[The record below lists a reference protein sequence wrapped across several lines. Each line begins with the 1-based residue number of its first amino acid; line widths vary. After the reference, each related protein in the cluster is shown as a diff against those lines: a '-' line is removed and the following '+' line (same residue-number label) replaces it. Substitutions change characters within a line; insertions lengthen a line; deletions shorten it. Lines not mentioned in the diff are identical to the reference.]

1 MMNKEQI
8 LEKISEKT
16 GVALEDVKKVADELQ
31 HILQEKMG
39 GSIDDVKEKLAGMFS
54 PKKEAQ

>member
-1 MMNKEQI
+1 MNKEQI

-16 GVALEDVKKVADELQ
+16 GVAVEDVTKVANELQ

-39 GSIDDVKEKLAGMFS
+39 DGIDGIKGKIAGMLN
-54 PKKEAQ
+54 PEKGTQ